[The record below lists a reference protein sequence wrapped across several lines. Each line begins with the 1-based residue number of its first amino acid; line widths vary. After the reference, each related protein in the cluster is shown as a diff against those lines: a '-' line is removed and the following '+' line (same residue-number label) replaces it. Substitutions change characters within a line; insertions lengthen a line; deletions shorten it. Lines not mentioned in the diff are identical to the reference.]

1 MSNDDFSRSAAEIAL
16 QQCTDQLREAQ
27 RTYEDSARYSDPELA
42 ASALRSFASARAQYN
57 ELVGATQPQQQAGQ
71 LSQAQ
76 RDFLLQR
83 QRGGDVLDQ
92 NRMGHYARGHDRALA
107 AGLRVDSPEYFAA
120 VANHVDHLGDG
131 RQKPLSEEEAAKI
144 CGIDQ
149 YTYSDNADRLRALKA
164 AGHYR
169 DGQ

>member
-1 MSNDDFSRSAAEIAL
+1 MADDFTKTAAEIAL
-16 QQCTDQLREAQ
+16 QQCTDSLRESQRNFEDAQ
-27 RTYEDSARYSDPELA
+27 RYGAPDLA
-42 ASALRSFASARAQYN
+42 AEALRQFASARAQYN

-83 QRGGDVLDQ
+83 QRGGDELNQ
-92 NRMGHYARGHDRALA
+92 RRMADYARAHDRALA

-131 RQKPLSEEEAAKI
+131 RQPPLTEEEAAKI